1 MVVEYPRVHF
11 GEMVEDVEMEQRQA
25 FVHEALLHVE
35 AGIDPR
41 SIGAAVT
48 IALCGHYE
56 HEGVCRWPH
65 NNDICTDTSPAR
77 FRTLFVSDARDEPDV
92 RERITRALSQVPG
105 ISLTALFPR
114 PVTESEHTLAARLLR
129 VDRRGS

>member
-1 MVVEYPRVHF
+1 MRQPINQRHHKAPGGNHDTDDDQQCGPVMVVEYPRVHF

-25 FVHEALLHVE
+25 FVHEALLQVE

-56 HEGVCRWPH
+56 QEGVCRWPH

-77 FRTLFVSDARDEPDV
+77 FRTLFVSD
-92 RERITRALSQVPG
+92 
-105 ISLTALFPR
+105 
-114 PVTESEHTLAARLLR
+114 
-129 VDRRGS
+129 